1 MRSVETV
8 FIKSVNRG
16 LQAWSNKIVS
26 DYEGSY
32 DKVMKYWWKIERY
45 ECTLV
50 KRDKEWW
57 TETMEDIF
65 KFSKDVQYYKE
76 HPEERYSLITK
87 RKYVNNDISKVDE
100 CLL

>member
-1 MRSVETV
+1 MEA
-8 FIKSVNRG
+8 K
-16 LQAWSNKIVS
+16 
-26 DYEGSY
+26 
-32 DKVMKYWWKIERY
+32 WWKIERY

-57 TETMEDIF
+57 IETMEDIF

-76 HPEERYSLITK
+76 HPEKRDSLITK
-87 RKYVNNDISKVDE
+87 RKYVNNDISQVEE